1 VVRLLKR
8 QVVETIEAKTIQ
20 VYAKPS
26 DCGVYSLL
34 DRDGRQLHEVDGYVP
49 RWFPGDNYGDYIILN
64 IDIDTGQIL
73 NWQPPTA
80 AQLERWMDENP

>member
-1 VVRLLKR
+1 MVKLVKKQIVV
-8 QVVETIEAKTIQ
+8 TTEATTIQ

-26 DCGVYSLL
+26 DCGTYRLL
-34 DRDGRQLHEVDGYVP
+34 DKDGQLMHEVDGYVP

-73 NWQPPTA
+73 NWKPPTA
-80 AQLERWMDENP
+80 AQLEEWMDEET